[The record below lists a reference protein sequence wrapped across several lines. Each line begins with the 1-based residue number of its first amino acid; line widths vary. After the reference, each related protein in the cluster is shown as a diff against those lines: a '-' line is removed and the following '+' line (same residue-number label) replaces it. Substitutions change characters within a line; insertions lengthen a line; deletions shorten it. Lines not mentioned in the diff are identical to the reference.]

1 MIDRSHLVV
10 LLMLSLLLILS
21 GCASRTIDLYEYG
34 IYKSS
39 MNSELEQF
47 ELIIDKPDGTHIY
60 VSIGRSISDP
70 AETTEAQAEVLRDLI
85 PSIVEG
91 VLRGMFP

>member
-1 MIDRSHLVV
+1 MKKLLIIVCC
-10 LLMLSLLLILS
+10 LLMT
-21 GCASRTIDLYEYG
+21 GCAMRTIDIFDYG
-34 IYKSS
+34 TYKSS
-39 MNSELEQF
+39 MNSELEAF

-60 VSIGRSISDP
+60 VSIGRSVSDP
-70 AETTEAQAEVLRDLI
+70 AETVEAQAEMLRDLI